1 MRIYLVGGAVRDQ
14 LRGVAPL
21 DFDYVAIGG
30 DERELKGRVP
40 GLTRVGQG
48 FAVFVRGDAQYTLSE
63 FATIEEDLGSRDLT
77 VNALA
82 RDESGGLVAHP
93 QALSDLR
100 DKILRPVAQANFLAD
115 PLRAI
120 RAARFAA
127 LFPDFTVHEDLLSA
141 MRGVTPQ
148 SLGLMAAERVGQEV
162 LKACAAPAPGNF
174 LRTLLAGQKLEPWL
188 REFQGA
194 HLVPAGPPMFHETSV
209 LEHAARVM
217 DRCSGDMLRVW
228 MALCHDLGKTATLPE
243 LLPHHHGHEE
253 VGADM
258 ARNLAERLRLPNR
271 FRLAGRLA
279 ARWHMAAGRYAELR
293 PSTRVRLLLELDKA
307 GMMES
312 FFGLVAADQGGD
324 HLERARG
331 ELAVLKSVRLPEKH
345 RDQGPKSADIL
356 LHLRCEALSERGD
369 GRDDGR
375 DDGRNGRP
383 GGDS

>member
-14 LRGVAPL
+14 LRGVAPV
-21 DFDYVAIGG
+21 DFDYVAVGG
-30 DERELKGRVP
+30 GERELRLKVP
-40 GLTRVGQG
+40 GLNRVGQG
-48 FAVFVRGDAQYTLSE
+48 FAVFVRGNAQYTLSE

-82 RDESGGLVAHP
+82 RDEAGDVVAHP
-93 QALSDLR
+93 LALSDLR
-100 DKILRPVAQANFLAD
+100 EKILRPVALSNFLAD

-148 SLGLMAAERVGQEV
+148 SLGRVAAERVGQEV
-162 LKACAAPAPGNF
+162 LKACAAPVPGNF
-174 LRTLLAGQKLEPWL
+174 LRILRAGQALDPWL
-188 REFQGA
+188 AEFQGA
-194 HLVPAGPPMFHETSV
+194 DLVPAGPPMFHETSV
-209 LEHAARVM
+209 LEHTARVM
-217 DRCSGDMLRVW
+217 DGSFGDTLGVW
-228 MALCHDLGKTATLPE
+228 MALCHDLGKTATRPE
-243 LLPHHHGHEE
+243 FLPHHHGHEE

-258 ARNLAERLRLPNR
+258 ARNLAARLRLPNR

-279 ARWHMAAGRYAELR
+279 ARWHMAAGRFADLR

-312 FFGLVAADQGGD
+312 FFRTVAADQGGD

-356 LHLRCEALSERGD
+356 LQLRCEALRE
-369 GRDDGR
+369 GRD
-375 DDGRNGRP
+375 NP
-383 GGDS
+383 GGGPGEDS